1 MTYLYYYITS
11 TLSCLLESADPIRT
25 HLEAS
30 AVSSDTFF
38 VSSVDLKVPELAFR
52 ASGAPCCV
60 APFRSSA
67 SSLAAASADASL
79 QLACVG
85 FLERG
90 GHRNDPARSGY
101 LQLEVGVVWNHHE
114 LDVARSPKYCVVG
127 SRDVHHLEA

>member
-1 MTYLYYYITS
+1 MRKAEQRMGMAEHGNELCREKGMGMAEHRS
-11 TLSCLLESADPIRT
+11 G
-25 HLEAS
+25 
-30 AVSSDTFF
+30 TFF
-38 VSSVDLKVPELAFR
+38 VSSVDLHLV
-52 ASGAPCCV
+52 
-60 APFRSSA
+60 
-67 SSLAAASADASL
+67 
-79 QLACVG
+79 CVG